1 MSGALQV
8 YALRDELAHCAVPL
22 SAALRAA
29 LGKLCAME

>member
-1 MSGALQV
+1 MLGALQV
-8 YALRDELAHCAVPL
+8 HTLWDELARCPVPL